1 MRTIEGIDALR
12 SYVGEDLGVS
22 SWHEINQ
29 EEITAFAELTG
40 DKYWIHVDPAR
51 AAIETPFGSTIAHGL
66 LTLSLGPRLSD
77 EIYTITAV
85 PMCLNY
91 GFGKV
96 RFTAPVPVGSRVR
109 MRAKLES
116 IAEGAGGVTCTI
128 IQTFE
133 RESADKPA
141 CVAQSLLRVV
151 TG

>member
-1 MRTIEGIDALR
+1 MLFAGTLAKIWASRRGTR
-12 SYVGEDLGVS
+12 STRRK
-22 SWHEINQ
+22 
-29 EEITAFAELTG
+29 ITPFAELTG

-109 MRAKLES
+109 MRAKLEL
-116 IAEGAGGVTCTI
+116 IA
-128 IQTFE
+128 
-133 RESADKPA
+133 
-141 CVAQSLLRVV
+141 RVLEA
-151 TG
+151 